1 MLKIIN
7 SSRSN
12 TPTLVLLATVLI
24 LLVLSFQTGAAI
36 EKDTPTITVLNA
48 ILLLFLGFS
57 AALFGSLI
65 GIGGGT
71 ITLPIIHFWM
81 GYPLPIAIGTT
92 LFSTIFTAISG
103 GYGHFIRQNLNLKA
117 TLWIGSTG
125 ILGVIL
131 GSWLFTFL
139 AAEVTLLRFF
149 LGLAFLWPA
158 IHMILEVIGSE
169 KSPPKETKTIPGPRW
184 GWAVLGIFM
193 GLSTGLFGLTGGY
206 ILVPG
211 LIYLFGAPVYI
222 TMGTSLG
229 AIIPLAFIGGG
240 IKVLQGFVDINTG
253 LLLSVS
259 AIIGA
264 QVGSA
269 TIKRFRTNTLKLIF
283 GLYFLYISIKLIA
296 AYFSIM
302 I

>member
-1 MLKIIN
+1 MLKTIN
-7 SSRSN
+7 SRRN
-12 TPTLVLLATVLI
+12 HIPTLVLLAIVLI
-24 LLVLSFQTGAAI
+24 LLILSFQTGAAI
-36 EKDTPTITVLNA
+36 EKDTPPITAINV
-48 ILLLFLGFS
+48 ILLLFIGFS
-57 AALFGSLI
+57 AALFSSLI

-71 ITLPIIHFWM
+71 IILPIIHFWM

-92 LFSTIFTAISG
+92 LFSTIFTSTSG

-117 TLWIGSTG
+117 TLWIGGAG

-139 AAEVTLLRFF
+139 ATQVTLLRFF

-158 IHMILEVIGSE
+158 IHMILEVV
-169 KSPPKETKTIPGPRW
+169 KSKKNPSKETKTIPGPRW
-184 GWAVLGIFM
+184 GWGVLGIFM
-193 GLSTGLFGLTGGY
+193 GLSTGLFGLAGGY

-222 TMGTSLG
+222 TIGTSLG

-240 IKVLQGFVDINTG
+240 IKLVQGFVAINTG
-253 LLLSVS
+253 LLLSAS
-259 AIIGA
+259 TIIGA

-269 TIKRFRTNTLKLIF
+269 TIKIFRTSTLKLIF
-283 GLYFLYISIKLIA
+283 GVYFLYFSIKLIA
-296 AYFSIM
+296 SYFSIM

>member
-1 MLKIIN
+1 MLNII
-7 SSRSN
+7 SSRRN
-12 TPTLVLLATVLI
+12 HIPTLVLLAVV
-24 LLVLSFQTGAAI
+24 LVLLIWSFRTGVAI
-36 EKDTPTITVLNA
+36 EKDMPPVTALNV
-48 ILLLFLGFS
+48 ILLLFIGFS
-57 AALFGSLI
+57 AAFFSSLI

-71 ITLPIIHFWM
+71 IILPIIHFWM

-92 LFSTIFTAISG
+92 LFSTIFTSISG
-103 GYGHFIRQNLNLKA
+103 GYGHFIRQNLNLK
-117 TLWIGSTG
+117 TTFWIGG
-125 ILGVIL
+125 AGVLGVIV

-139 AAEVTLLRFF
+139 VTKVTLLRFF

-158 IHMILEVIGSE
+158 IHMIMEVV
-169 KSPPKETKTIPGPRW
+169 KSKKNPLKETKTIPGPRW
-184 GWAVLGIFM
+184 GWVVLGIFM
-193 GLSTGLFGLTGGY
+193 GFSTGLFGLAGGY

-229 AIIPLAFIGGG
+229 TIIPLAFIGGG
-240 IKVLQGFVDINTG
+240 IKLVQGFVDMNTG
-253 LLLSVS
+253 LLLSTS

-269 TIKRFRTNTLKLIF
+269 IIKRFKTSTLKLIF
-283 GLYFLYISIKLIA
+283 GVYFLYFSIKLIA
-296 AYFSIM
+296 SYFSIM

>member
-7 SSRSN
+7 SSNSHI
-12 TPTLVLLATVLI
+12 PTLI
-24 LLVLSFQTGAAI
+24 LLAIVLVMLIFSLQTGATI
-36 EKDTPTITVLNA
+36 EKDTPTITALNGV
-48 ILLLFLGFS
+48 LLLFIGFS

-81 GYPLPIAIGTT
+81 AYPLPIAIGTT
-92 LFSTIFTAISG
+92 LFSTIFTSISG
-103 GYGHFIRQNLNLKA
+103 GYGHFIRQNLNLK
-117 TLWIGSTG
+117 TTFWIGSAG

-139 AAEVTLLRFF
+139 AVHVTLLKFF

-158 IHMILEVIGSE
+158 IHMILEVV
-169 KSPPKETKTIPGPRW
+169 KSKKNPVKETKTIPRPRW
-184 GWAVLGIFM
+184 GWIVLGLFM
-193 GLSTGLFGLTGGY
+193 GLSTGLFGLAGGY

-222 TMGTSLG
+222 TMGSSLG

-240 IKVLQGFVDINTG
+240 IKLIQGFVDISTG
-253 LLLSVS
+253 LLLSAS

-269 TIKRFRTNTLKLIF
+269 IMKRFRTKTLKVIF
-283 GLYFLYISIKLIA
+283 GFYFLYISIKLIA
-296 AYFSIM
+296 SYFNI
-302 I
+302 II

>member
-7 SSRSN
+7 SRLN
-12 TPTLVLLATVLI
+12 NIPTLVLFATA
-24 LLVLSFQTGAAI
+24 LVLLIWSFQPGVAI
-36 EKDTPTITVLNA
+36 EKDAPPITEVNV
-48 ILLLFLGFS
+48 ILLLFIGFS

-71 ITLPIIHFWM
+71 IVLPIIHFWM

-117 TLWIGSTG
+117 TLWIGGAG

-139 AAEVTLLRFF
+139 ATQVTLLRFF
-149 LGLAFLWPA
+149 LGWAFLFPA
-158 IHMILEVIGSE
+158 VYMILEVVKSE
-169 KSPPKETKTIPGPRW
+169 KLPTRERKKIPGPKW
-184 GWAVLGIFM
+184 GWVLLGLFM
-193 GLSTGLFGLTGGY
+193 GVSTGLFGLAGGY
-206 ILVPG
+206 ILVPS

-240 IKVLQGFVDINTG
+240 IKLVQGFVDISTA

-269 TIKRFRTNTLKLIF
+269 TIKRFRINTLKLIF
-283 GLYFLYISIKLIA
+283 GIYFLYISLKLIA
-296 AYFSIM
+296 SYFTIM

>member
-1 MLKIIN
+1 MGV
-7 SSRSN
+7 
-12 TPTLVLLATVLI
+12 T
-24 LLVLSFQTGAAI
+24 I
-36 EKDTPTITVLNA
+36 EKDMPPITALN
-48 ILLLFLGFS
+48 IVLLLFIGFS
-57 AALFGSLI
+57 AGLFGSLI

-71 ITLPIIHFWM
+71 IVLPIIHFWM

-103 GYGHFIRQNLNLKA
+103 GYGHFIRQNLDLKA
-117 TLWIGSTG
+117 TLLIGGAG

-139 AAEVTLLRFF
+139 ATQVTLLRFF
-149 LGLAFLWPA
+149 LGWAFILPA
-158 IHMILEVIGSE
+158 IYMILEVIKSE
-169 KSPPKETKTIPGPRW
+169 KKPSKETKTIPGTRW
-184 GWAVLGIFM
+184 GWGILGIFM
-193 GLSTGLFGLTGGY
+193 GLSTGLFGLAGGY
-206 ILVPG
+206 ILVPS

-222 TMGTSLG
+222 TIGTSLG

-240 IKVLQGFVDINTG
+240 IKLVQGFVDINTG
-253 LLLSVS
+253 LLLSAS

-269 TIKRFRTNTLKLIF
+269 TIKRFRTSTLKLIF
-283 GLYFLYISIKLIA
+283 GVYFLYFSIKLIA
-296 AYFSIM
+296 SYFSIM

>member
-1 MLKIIN
+1 MLKKIN
-7 SSRSN
+7 LHKN
-12 TPTLVLLATVLI
+12 NIPTLALFATVLV
-24 LLVLSFQTGAAI
+24 LLVLSFQTEIAI
-36 EKDTPTITVLNA
+36 EKDTPPITALNI
-48 ILLLFLGFS
+48 ILLLFIGFS
-57 AALFGSLI
+57 AAIFSSLI

-71 ITLPIIHFWM
+71 IVLPIIHFWM
-81 GYPLPIAIGTT
+81 DYPLPIAIGTT

-103 GYGHFIRQNLNLKA
+103 GYGHFIRKNLNLKA
-117 TLWIGSTG
+117 TLWIGSAG

-139 AAEVTLLRFF
+139 ATQVTLLRFF
-149 LGLAFLWPA
+149 LGWAFLLPS
-158 IHMILEVIGSE
+158 IYMVLEFV
-169 KSPPKETKTIPGPRW
+169 KSKKPSPKETKTIPGPRW
-184 GWAVLGIFM
+184 GWVVLGIFM
-193 GLSTGLFGLTGGY
+193 GISTGLFGLAGGY
-206 ILVPG
+206 ILVPSM
-211 LIYLFGAPVYI
+211 IYLFGAAVYI

-240 IKVLQGFVDINTG
+240 IKLVQGFVDINTG
-253 LLLSVS
+253 LLLSAS

-283 GLYFLYISIKLIA
+283 GIYFLYISLKLIA
-296 AYFSIM
+296 SYFTIN

>member
-1 MLKIIN
+1 MLNIIN
-7 SSRSN
+7 SNRN
-12 TPTLVLLATVLI
+12 NIPTLVLLATVLV
-24 LLVLSFQTGAAI
+24 LLIISFQMGVTI
-36 EKDTPTITVLNA
+36 EKDMPPITALN
-48 ILLLFLGFS
+48 IVLLLFIGFS
-57 AALFGSLI
+57 AGLFGSLI

-71 ITLPIIHFWM
+71 IVLPIIHFWM

-103 GYGHFIRQNLNLKA
+103 GYGHFIRQNLDLKA
-117 TLWIGSTG
+117 TLLIGGAG

-139 AAEVTLLRFF
+139 ATQVTLLRFF
-149 LGLAFLWPA
+149 LGWAFILPA
-158 IHMILEVIGSE
+158 IYMILEVIKSE
-169 KSPPKETKTIPGPRW
+169 KKPSKETKTILGPRW
-184 GWAVLGIFM
+184 GWVILGTFM
-193 GLSTGLFGLTGGY
+193 GLSTGLFGLAGGY
-206 ILVPG
+206 ILVPS

-222 TMGTSLG
+222 TIGTSLG

-240 IKVLQGFVDINTG
+240 IKLVQGFVDINTG
-253 LLLSVS
+253 LLLSAS

-269 TIKRFRTNTLKLIF
+269 TIKRFRTSTLKLIF
-283 GLYFLYISIKLIA
+283 GFYFLYFSIKLIA
-296 AYFSIM
+296 SYFSIM